1 MSIILDEKH
10 KKADLHKV
18 TETQCQYL
26 TITQHNVLLKLLQK
40 PEDLFDGTLCKQ
52 TQY

>member
-18 TETQCQYL
+18 TETQCQNL
-26 TITQHNVLLKLLQK
+26 TMTQRDDLLKLLQ
-40 PEDLFDGTLCKQ
+40 EIRRAV
-52 TQY
+52 